1 MSIDGVLR
9 ADSLTLGCART
20 HISTLSLILIGYD
33 EVVLYGVQDL
43 GPIQSSQVTQVRIL
57 LDPHRTPGDIH
68 QTVEAHFLQLQHLIN
83 HKSIV
88 EEEVVATDH
97 SQVGKKIAESVKAIN
112 PEQQHV
118 VGHNSQLWV
127 AETFEVLSL
136 GLKHEQNLQ
145 VALDNGAVLQGVE
158 IGHIVPDVLALTD
171 WKDRGTQM

>member
-1 MSIDGVLR
+1 M
-9 ADSLTLGCART
+9 GCAGT

-33 EVVLYGVQDL
+33 EVVLYRVKDL

-57 LDPHRTPGDIH
+57 LYPHSTPGDIH
-68 QTVEAHFLQLQHLIN
+68 QTVEANLLQLQHLIN

-97 SQVGKKIAESVKAIN
+97 SQVGEKIAESLKAIN

-118 VGHNSQLWV
+118 VGHNAQLWV
-127 AETFEVLSL
+127 AKTCKVLSL

-145 VALDNGAVLQGVE
+145 VALYDGAVLQRLE

-171 WKDRGTQM
+171 